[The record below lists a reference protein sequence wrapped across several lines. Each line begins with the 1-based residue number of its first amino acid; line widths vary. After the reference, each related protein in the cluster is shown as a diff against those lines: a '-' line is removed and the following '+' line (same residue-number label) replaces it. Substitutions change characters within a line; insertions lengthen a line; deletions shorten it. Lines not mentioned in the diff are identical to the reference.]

1 MYIEPEVKILSAL
14 AVAAGA
20 SSTKEPT
27 EPKPDI
33 PAMIGPCL

>member
-1 MYIEPEVKILSAL
+1 MYVEPEVKILAAL

-20 SSTKEPT
+20 SPT
-27 EPKPDI
+27 EETTEPIPDI